1 MKRHGRISIEQ
12 VPKLVREMKAGQRYE
27 YYPLGRFVVIAPGVC
42 GGRPTFKGTRV
53 DVETVLDCLRTG
65 RSIEDI
71 LKSYPAVS
79 RAAVQEAL
87 QLAARALTDYYAR
100 QAA

>member
-1 MKRHGRISIEQ
+1 MSGTSPTSLAQAIW
-12 VPKLVREMKAGQRYE
+12 
-27 YYPLGRFVVIAPGVC
+27 
-42 GGRPTFKGTRV
+42 RPPRPRRSV

-65 RSIEDI
+65 RSIADI